1 MPWPTPMHM
10 VARAQLAAA
19 ALQFLGR
26 GQGEARA
33 RHAERMAERDRAAVG
48 VHVRRVVGEAEL
60 AHHRQALGGERF
72 VQFDHVD
79 VADLKTKPFEQAEAS
94 RAPGRCP

>member
-1 MPWPTPMHM
+1 MHM
-10 VARAQLAAA
+10 VASAVASATAVQL
-19 ALQFLGR
+19 LGR

-33 RHAERMAERDRAAVG
+33 GHAERMAERDRAAVG
-48 VHVRRVVGEAEL
+48 VHAGVVIGEAEL
-60 AHHRQALGGERF
+60 AHHRQALRGEGL

-79 VADLKTKPFEQAEAS
+79 VIDVQDQAVQATFAS